1 MSKVKLISN
10 QGRIQEFDKDH
21 AERILAMENS
31 GNWSL
36 YNEPKKVDGDSG
48 NKAIDKGTTKE

>member
-1 MSKVKLISN
+1 MSKVKLISA
-10 QGRIQEFDKDH
+10 QGIIREFDKDH
-21 AERILAMENS
+21 ADNILAMENG

-48 NKAIDKGTTKE
+48 NKAVNQGQAKE

>member
-1 MSKVKLISN
+1 MSKVKLISA
-10 QGRIQEFDKDH
+10 QGIIRDFDKDH
-21 AERILAMENS
+21 ADNILAMENG